1 MLQNQSMESRLKLAF
16 GFMGVLI
23 LIMAIFGWSSSERLG
38 KHINTLSHNTLPS
51 IDGLWKINE
60 GQTQIQSSERI
71 LLSPGLTVEERSA
84 AIAAIDN
91 AWKQIDE
98 GFEEYQ
104 SAPQVP
110 GEEALVDDFKPKWDN
125 WEKKHIEFLQVNQT
139 FENLRVLS
147 PFSQELELLRSG
159 QGNSPQLATIKAA
172 QEAFIALESQ
182 SEDSQDDFQAATD
195 ALLQLIQLN
204 QDAADTATFNAS
216 EDVAQSRFWGLV
228 GICIGPV
235 TAFIFGIFFSNTIAK
250 PLGHRIAGVVV
261 AAQKISAGDLRSSVD
276 QSEQQDELGQL
287 QNAFHKMQGDLNTL
301 IYQIQQSVKAINRS
315 TGQIN
320 STGQQLQST
329 VAQQASSIQEVAVTS
344 HQIAVTSQNLVET
357 MDEVKVFS
365 QKTAEAAN
373 DSQSGLQ
380 KMEGAMRQLVEATQ
394 AISLKLAMMNDKA
407 GNINRVITTI
417 TKVADQTNLLSLNAA
432 IEAEKAGEYGA
443 GFAVVARE
451 IRRLADQTA
460 VATLEIEQ
468 MVKEMQTAVSGGVME
483 MDKFNQSVSHNV
495 DHITDISSQ
504 VELVIYQIQEL
515 TPRFVEVSQ
524 SVQEQSL
531 SAQQISQAMDDLNQ
545 TSEHTLNSVQSTK
558 RALDTLG
565 AAAQG
570 LRSEVSR
577 FQVKQQEGMN
587 LETDSEDQL

>member
-38 KHINTLSHNTLPS
+38 KHINTLSYNTLPS

-104 SAPQVP
+104 GAPQVP
-110 GEEALVDDFKPKWDN
+110 GEEDLVNDFKPKWDT
-125 WEKKHIEFLQVNQT
+125 WEKKHIEFLQINQT

-287 QNAFHKMQGDLNTL
+287 QNAFHKMQG
-301 IYQIQQSVKAINRS
+301 
-315 TGQIN
+315 
-320 STGQQLQST
+320 
-329 VAQQASSIQEVAVTS
+329 
-344 HQIAVTSQNLVET
+344 
-357 MDEVKVFS
+357 
-365 QKTAEAAN
+365 
-373 DSQSGLQ
+373 
-380 KMEGAMRQLVEATQ
+380 
-394 AISLKLAMMNDKA
+394 
-407 GNINRVITTI
+407 
-417 TKVADQTNLLSLNAA
+417 
-432 IEAEKAGEYGA
+432 
-443 GFAVVARE
+443 
-451 IRRLADQTA
+451 
-460 VATLEIEQ
+460 
-468 MVKEMQTAVSGGVME
+468 
-483 MDKFNQSVSHNV
+483 
-495 DHITDISSQ
+495 
-504 VELVIYQIQEL
+504 
-515 TPRFVEVSQ
+515 
-524 SVQEQSL
+524 
-531 SAQQISQAMDDLNQ
+531 
-545 TSEHTLNSVQSTK
+545 
-558 RALDTLG
+558 
-565 AAAQG
+565 
-570 LRSEVSR
+570 
-577 FQVKQQEGMN
+577 
-587 LETDSEDQL
+587 